1 MDGNRHVTMTVD
13 ATRSITAV
21 NRNGIQLTI
30 DPEGEHGF
38 SPLELFL
45 TALGSCSAVDLA
57 LLMKKQRDP
66 VTPFSVDVDGLK
78 EDTRMEWL
86 RVTYSIDREADP
98 RKLERARVKTAED
111 LCTVSRTLS
120 SGCSVEHVLA

>member
-21 NRNGIQLTI
+21 NRNGVQLTI
-30 DPEGEHGF
+30 DPEGELGF

-66 VTPFSVDVDGLK
+66 VTPFRVDVDGLK
-78 EDTRMEWL
+78 QDMRMQWM
-86 RVTYSIDREADP
+86 RVTYSIDRETDP
-98 RKLERARVKTAED
+98 RKLERARIKTAED

-120 SGCSVEHVLA
+120 SGCRVEHVVA

>member
-1 MDGNRHVTMTVD
+1 MDANRHVTMTVD

-21 NRNGIQLTI
+21 NRNGVQLAI

-66 VTPFSVDVDGLK
+66 VTPFTVDVDGLK
-78 EDTRMEWL
+78 EDTRMQWL
-86 RVTYSIDREADP
+86 RVTYRIDHQVDE

-120 SGCSVEHVLA
+120 SGCSVEHVIG

>member
-21 NRNGIQLTI
+21 NRNGVQLTI
-30 DPEGEHGF
+30 DPEGELGF

-66 VTPFSVDVDGLK
+66 VTPFNVDVDGLK
-78 EDTRMEWL
+78 EDMRMQWL
-86 RVTYSIDREADP
+86 RVTYAIEQEVDAG
-98 RKLERARVKTAED
+98 KLERARIKTAED

-120 SGCSVEHVLA
+120 SGCPVEHIVA

>member
-30 DPEGEHGF
+30 DPEGERGF

-78 EDTRMEWL
+78 EDTRMQWL
-86 RVTYSIDREADP
+86 RVTYRIDQDVDA

-111 LCTVSRTLS
+111 LCTVSRTLA
-120 SGCSVEHVLA
+120 SGTQVDHVVG